1 MVRSESR
8 ARDESRA
15 EARNEVGDALNI
27 LPNRGKEGILQRAP
41 PQERAERLAA
51 FFEALSLSTFVTV
64 SLARL
69 VRAPSAV
76 GRRQQPPEATLAVD
90 TMAEGARTEL
100 AALNVALELQPVLD
114 DALAATRRVASFEE
128 RLEQIGLY
136 LLAKG
141 EDGRLPDDLTDGD
154 EPALSEEHIA
164 ALKTAVEAAVTSVTS
179 SVASA
184 GVQAQLTSIGAI
196 LCPRAGPLPSDA
208 YLTSYPLCSAPPY
221 VVQIDAFLHLPGPG
235 YHFSMPRVLEAKRQ
249 SYALIAHMRQHRQ
262 CERLVLMSGNPA
274 VGKSTWIE
282 QIGAKEAGGA
292 AAVFFDD
299 LLNNGRRRAQWW
311 EGYRAAGLADLAVE
325 IVEIRRDSERALA
338 SNRRR
343 GAKGGHQVPEHA
355 MERYQREYEPPT
367 LAEGFAR
374 VRTFEN
380 EYDDAS
386 GEGGYVLLREEAT

>member
-1 MVRSESR
+1 
-8 ARDESRA
+8 
-15 EARNEVGDALNI
+15 
-27 LPNRGKEGILQRAP
+27 
-41 PQERAERLAA
+41 
-51 FFEALSLSTFVTV
+51 
-64 SLARL
+64 
-69 VRAPSAV
+69 
-76 GRRQQPPEATLAVD
+76 
-90 TMAEGARTEL
+90 MAEGARSEL
-100 AALNVALELQPVLD
+100 AALDVAVGLELQPVLA
-114 DALAATRRVASFEE
+114 DALAASKRVSSLEE

-136 LLAKG
+136 LLATG
-141 EDGRLPDDLTDGD
+141 EGGRVPDAPGCLADGD
-154 EPALSEEHIA
+154 DDPALAEEHIA
-164 ALKTAVEAAVTSVTS
+164 ALKAAIEAAVKTA

-184 GVQAQLTSIGAI
+184 DVQAQLAAMGAI
-196 LCPRAGPLPSDA
+196 LCPKAGPLPSDA
-208 YLTSYPLCSAPPY
+208 YLTSYPLCRAPPY
-221 VVQIDAFLHLPGPG
+221 IVQIDAFLYIPGPG

-292 AAVFFDD
+292 AAIFFDD

-311 EGYRAAGLADLAVE
+311 EGYRAAGLADLANLAIE
-325 IVEIRRDSERALA
+325 IVEIRRDFGRALA
-338 SNRRR
+338 SNRLR

-386 GEGGYVLLREEAT
+386 GEGGYVLRREEVK